1 MPSSEFDQHDVP
13 STPNDSNSRKMTIRS
28 TKIQR
33 TERINSEGVLAGR
46 ELCAEIEDI
55 TLVAFRVVNEVT
67 HMLHKLCFH
76 APNLSVMVVAYYFH
90 VIC

>member
-1 MPSSEFDQHDVP
+1 
-13 STPNDSNSRKMTIRS
+13 MTIRS
-28 TKIQR
+28 TETKVQT
-33 TERINSEGVLAGR
+33 TERISSQGILVSH
-46 ELCAEIEDI
+46 ELCAAVEDI

-76 APNLSVMVVAYYFH
+76 APNLSVVVVAYYFH